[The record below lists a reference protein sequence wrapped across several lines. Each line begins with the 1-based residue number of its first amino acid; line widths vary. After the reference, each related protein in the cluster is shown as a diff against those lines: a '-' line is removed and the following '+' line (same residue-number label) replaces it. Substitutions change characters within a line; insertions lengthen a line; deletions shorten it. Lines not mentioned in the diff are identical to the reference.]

1 MVETKCR
8 NLTFRQQF
16 RYQKRIPSSV
26 KVRTLGGKNANFN
39 NKNIHSNA
47 VPQIFKKAPPNLKM
61 TLTLCT
67 SFDKLYT
74 FSLWGPSYNFGVIVL
89 FFHREEMLGIASWLG
104 IIHLRPSSFFSL
116 IFFLPIHQQHSPGSS
131 TMHFINKKGLKE
143 KALVS

>member
-16 RYQKRIPSSV
+16 SYQKIPSSV
-26 KVRTLGGKNANFN
+26 KVRTLGEKNANFN

-47 VPQIFKKAPPNLKM
+47 VPQIFKKAPPNLKT

-104 IIHLRPSSFFSL
+104 IIHLRPCSFFSL
-116 IFFLPIHQQHSPGSS
+116 ICFPSTYQQHSPGSS
-131 TMHFINKKGLKE
+131 VMHLINKKGLKG